1 MPGEYA
7 GDALDVQFSHD
18 APAPDLT
25 IPPMTLAELGWNDRF
40 ESEFDPFRRKGWVPA
55 RLVRDNKITYGALLD
70 GGEEYEVI
78 MSGKVYHDAASDA
91 ELPAVGDWVALEI
104 GTGDLD
110 TVIRA
115 RLRRQTCF
123 SRKAPGK
130 STEEQ
135 VLAANVD
142 IVCVVTDAGTDF
154 NLRRMERYFTLIG
167 RSGAKALVLVN
178 KADLFPT
185 EQNEEAAAAIREIAP
200 DAEVVVTSAVDGKNV
215 AEIERHLAPGVSI
228 TFVGSSGVGKSSLV
242 NALLGEEWQEEG
254 EVNEVTGKGRHT
266 TTARELIVLPGGGI
280 LIDNPGI
287 REVQMWTDETTLRE
301 KFRDIE
307 ELALQCKFR
316 DCQHRNDAGCA
327 IRSAVEVGELSPER
341 YEGFLKL
348 EEEIEQLQKKLKK
361 RQMTLERRNKRD
373 HRIKARNLADRVDY
387 EDELDPRVDRILSRR
402 HEDQDR

>member
-1 MPGEYA
+1 
-7 GDALDVQFSHD
+7 
-18 APAPDLT
+18 
-25 IPPMTLAELGWNDRF
+25 MTLAELGWNDRF

-154 NLRRMERYFTLIG
+154 NLRRMERFFTLIG